1 MTDVF
6 DRAGTAA
13 AVLAALRDEL
23 APLGSLGDVLTWA
36 RTLDPP
42 VTAPAVL
49 TQDEYTHDVLVPWRH
64 GLTLGFDVT

>member
-6 DRAGTAA
+6 GRAGTAA

-36 RTLDPP
+36 RALDPP

-64 GLTLGFDVT
+64 GLTLAFDVT

>member
-23 APLGSLGDVLTWA
+23 APMGSLGDVLAWA

-64 GLTLGFDVT
+64 GLTLAFDVT